1 MSKILTMAASELPQP
16 SPSVTNAGPDN
27 LLFPPP
33 AKPKRDT
40 GDAHGPEITSS
51 ADAGNNSVLDKLFPP
66 PGAAK

>member
-1 MSKILTMAASELPQP
+1 
-16 SPSVTNAGPDN
+16 VTNAGPDN